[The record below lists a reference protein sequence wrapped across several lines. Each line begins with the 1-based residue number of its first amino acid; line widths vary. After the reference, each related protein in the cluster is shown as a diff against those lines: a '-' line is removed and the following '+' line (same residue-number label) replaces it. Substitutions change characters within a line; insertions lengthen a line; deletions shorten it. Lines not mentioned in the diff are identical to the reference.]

1 MVTCAKEQHED
12 GEKSTDLRGNLKFK
26 CLKHFNICLKELI
39 ISIRASFKNY
49 SCAWTAT
56 VIES

>member
-39 ISIRASFKNY
+39 I
-49 SCAWTAT
+49 
-56 VIES
+56 